1 MPGGD
6 PFHGLNSGQR
16 DYTVVGLVSDDGASA
31 IASGADHVIRL
42 PFDPATF
49 EEEIAAVT
57 RR

>member
-1 MPGGD
+1 MK
-6 PFHGLNSGQR
+6 GQR
-16 DYTVVGLVSDDGASA
+16 YYTLVALVADDGASA